1 MRACTHSLTHVN
13 RHKHGY
19 EVPVSYLSRR
29 LGDINQVY
37 TQHAASRVSGCVV
50 MVCAVDNVDGA
61 QLFKI
66 DPAGSCLGWSA
77 ASAGSKDSEADNV
90 LEKRLKKKKPVGERE
105 TAQFAISALQSVL
118 GADFKASE
126 VEVAVATAGVFRT
139 LSEEEIDAHLT
150 DIAEQD

>member
-1 MRACTHSLTHVN
+1 MHDTC

-50 MVCAVDNVDGA
+50 MVCAVDSVDGA

-118 GADFKASE
+118 GADFKADE